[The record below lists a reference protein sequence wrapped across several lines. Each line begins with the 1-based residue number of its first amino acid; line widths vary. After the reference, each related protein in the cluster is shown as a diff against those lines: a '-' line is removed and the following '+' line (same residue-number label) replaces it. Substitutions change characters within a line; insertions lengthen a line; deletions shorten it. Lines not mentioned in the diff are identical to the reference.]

1 MPVVA
6 QNWVSSKLY
15 SAQDAYG
22 QTMSRRK
29 CWSDGI
35 ACFDWTANTMAHVHV
50 LAASMQFNRHPAYV
64 ECHQRHY
71 CCTAAGRYGVHSTQ
85 YEHHGALPTL
95 LMHVHTRTAPPSGIH
110 SKSQTTVTKVCV
122 VCTESCIVFVNSV

>member
-15 SAQDAYG
+15 SAQDAYN

-50 LAASMQFNRHPAYV
+50 LAASMQSIAIQHMWSAIKGTIVVRPQAGTEY
-64 ECHQRHY
+64 
-71 CCTAAGRYGVHSTQ
+71 TAHN
-85 YEHHGALPTL
+85 
-95 LMHVHTRTAPPSGIH
+95 MNITARC
-110 SKSQTTVTKVCV
+110 QLC
-122 VCTESCIVFVNSV
+122 